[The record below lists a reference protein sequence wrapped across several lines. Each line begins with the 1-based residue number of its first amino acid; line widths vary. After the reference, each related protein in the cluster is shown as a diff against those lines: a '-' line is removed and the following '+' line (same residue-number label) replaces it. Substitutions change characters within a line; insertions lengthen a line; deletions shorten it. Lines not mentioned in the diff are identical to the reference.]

1 MSTDAEFMLQ
11 VALSFLWIVAVAVF
25 CILTKGIVNS
35 LLSTLVGKPIVLPM
49 LVDWI
54 IPFFVA
60 ILITVV
66 IANGVRFIQRKRHR
80 ETND

>member
-11 VALSFLWIVAVAVF
+11 VALSFLWIAAVAVF
-25 CILTKGIVNS
+25 CILTKGFVNS

-49 LVDWI
+49 LLDWI

-60 ILITVV
+60 ILITL
-66 IANGVRFIQRKRHR
+66 ATAEGVHFIQRKRNR
-80 ETND
+80 ETK